1 MTTTA
6 LLLASSALHLLP
18 LLAGWLVCAA
28 LIVGVCIV
36 NRQRIKS
43 HDDR

>member
-6 LLLASSALHLLP
+6 SLLTSTAHLLP
-18 LLAGWLVCAA
+18 LLAGWLACAA
-28 LIVGVCIV
+28 LIVGGCVF
-36 NRQRIKS
+36 NRQRIKA

>member
-1 MTTTA
+1 MTSTA
-6 LLLASSALHLLP
+6 SLLAPTIHLLP

-28 LIVGVCIV
+28 LIVGVCV
-36 NRQRIKS
+36 FNRQRIKS